1 MPLTS
6 DLASQRE
13 LLDAAENPIVPLFPS
28 GEDDTSRTLFLATI
42 TEQDAI
48 RTACA
53 TTGWTEQGDPDLL
66 PVYTALAHQLP
77 LVRIVPVQHQADT
90 ADFLWSKVRILMGG
104 AGYCNHAPLA
114 AILVSLYPLCPFDGS
129 ATIEQWREDISKAH
143 KACGWPVSMGH
154 ARWSAMVFGI
164 DAVPAASASPPD
176 PWMVTL
182 ALLHC
187 LKHLRRTQT
196 GLLAYCYNGIGATIK
211 MEDGSDTLGNWMR
224 QKTVILKSLG
234 CPSVRAKMAH
244 PLTLAMEAALSRLTV
259 SSLLTMAP
267 LTALPPHII
276 AGPWSTTKPDPQH
289 MEGFYQTGLR
299 VDGVW
304 IAEAGRVR
312 PYTGD
317 QSDVVSFAWNF
328 TNPGIY
334 AGQREEITRV
344 IPATYDAVAW
354 PSDTFLAAFP
364 NIVLTE
370 YGDNADAARV
380 LLDLPWFAS
389 FLRNDRDFAREYPM
403 AVFLP
408 DQPTFDQSTSQGKT
422 MAAHT
427 YGRVMV
433 PAVPCV
439 GAMDT
444 GSAPDSRALADTLM
458 THGTVVLE
466 EWTPPRSKGHVLAH
480 AHLQTL
486 ITGSSIALG
495 RVMENTGT
503 VKLKHSMV
511 ASAKALDIPP
521 DMINRTFFWFMRE
534 FTSDET
540 MRQEVVQR
548 LTSGSLAMEMKLQV
562 IGKVEAGDMHTLYAA
577 SSRDKVIGFR
587 FDDHGALARLL
598 FKLRTGRDEAGEIS
612 TALATMRARHNAHTE
627 AADSS
632 GVVSSLEDG
641 GMTRIRVSAL
651 LAGQSWNALNDLAG
665 TLKAVRERQGRQ
677 TGEWNTPAELLDA
690 VRVLRGQPNLQAM
703 LPAISSVRGRP
714 TDRVIIQALTTD
726 MRQVMNI
733 VGGTWA
739 VPESSFVLTRGTD
752 RRNYFTFRMEEVAP
766 G

>member
-6 DLASQRE
+6 DLANQRE
-13 LLDAAENPIVPLFPS
+13 ILDAAENPIVPLFPS
-28 GEDDTSRTLFLATI
+28 GEDDTNRTLFLATV

-66 PVYTALAHQLP
+66 PVYAALAHQLP
-77 LVRIVPVQHQADT
+77 LVRIVPVQHQSDT

-129 ATIEQWREDISKAH
+129 ATIEQWREDISQAH

-154 ARWSAMVFGI
+154 ARWSALVFGI
-164 DAVPAASASPPD
+164 DALPAATIAPPD
-176 PWMVTL
+176 PWMVTM
-182 ALLHC
+182 ALLHI

-196 GLLAYCYNGIGATIK
+196 GLLAYCYNGIGATIRP
-211 MEDGSDTLGNWMR
+211 EDGSDTLGNWTR
-224 QKTVILKSLG
+224 QKTIILKSLG
-234 CPSVRAKMAH
+234 CPPIKAKMMH
-244 PLTLAMEAALSRLTV
+244 PLTQAAEAALSRLTV

-267 LTALPPHII
+267 LTTLPPHII

-328 TNPGIY
+328 TDPGIH
-334 AGQREEITRV
+334 AGLRDEITR
-344 IPATYDAVAW
+344 IMPATYDAAAW

-364 NIVLTE
+364 NIMLDE
-370 YGDNADAARV
+370 YAGNTDAAKV

-389 FLRNDRDFAREYPM
+389 FLRNDRDFSREYPM

-458 THGTVVLE
+458 THGMVVLE

-480 AHLQTL
+480 AQLQTL
-486 ITGSSIALG
+486 ITGSSVALG
-495 RVMENTGT
+495 RVMENSGT
-503 VKLKHSMV
+503 VKLKHSIV

-521 DMINRTFFWFMRE
+521 DMINRTFFWFMRQ
-534 FTSDET
+534 FTDDEM
-540 MRQEVVQR
+540 MRSEIVQR
-548 LTSGSLAMEMKLQV
+548 LTSGSVAMEMKLQV
-562 IGKVEAGDMHTLYAA
+562 IGKVEAGDMHALYAA
-577 SSRDKVIGFR
+577 SPRTKVSGFR
-587 FDDHGALARLL
+587 FDDHAALGRMLY
-598 FKLRTGRDEAGEIS
+598 KLRTGRDEAGELS
-612 TALATMRARHNAHTE
+612 KALEVMRARHITHSE
-627 AADSS
+627 AADTS
-632 GVVSSLEDG
+632 GVTASLEDG
-641 GMTRIRVSAL
+641 GMTRIRTSAL
-651 LAGQSWNALNDLAG
+651 LSGLGDSVMGEINISLQS
-665 TLKAVRERQGRQ
+665 TRERMGHS
-677 TGEWNTPAELLDA
+677 TGEWNTAAELLDA
-690 VRVLRGQPNLQAM
+690 VRVARAQANLQNM
-703 LPAISSVRGRP
+703 LPSIASVRGRP
-714 TDRVIIQALTTD
+714 TDRVIIQAVTTD
-726 MRQVMNI
+726 LRTI
-733 VGGTWA
+733 LPAVGSTWQT
-739 VPESSFVLTRGTD
+739 PDSRFFLLRGSDRNNFLTFQMKET
-752 RRNYFTFRMEEVAP
+752 VAL
-766 G
+766 